1 MKRLSLPAN
10 KIKSLYLEGW
20 TITKLAKK
28 YYCSYFAMRSC
39 LLGAGAFQ
47 ERKHVYISPTEL
59 KDICEIQGLKT
70 KEVAE
75 GYGVSMRTVFRAKK
89 RSWKEIETHHC
100 QKTTPYTPM
109 IVHFLRREKKMKI
122 REVAEVMGLTP
133 RTICNLQKINID
145 DLRKRFVVQ
154 EEK

>member
-89 RSWKEIETHHC
+89 RSWKEIETPPNK
-100 QKTTPYTPM
+100 KTTQTTP
-109 IVHFLRREKKMKI
+109 ILIHYLRREKKLKI
-122 REVAEVMGLTP
+122 REVAKIIGITERMV
-133 RTICNLQKINID
+133 CYLQNKD
-145 DLRKRFVVQ
+145 LEELRKRFIVNI
-154 EEK
+154 EK